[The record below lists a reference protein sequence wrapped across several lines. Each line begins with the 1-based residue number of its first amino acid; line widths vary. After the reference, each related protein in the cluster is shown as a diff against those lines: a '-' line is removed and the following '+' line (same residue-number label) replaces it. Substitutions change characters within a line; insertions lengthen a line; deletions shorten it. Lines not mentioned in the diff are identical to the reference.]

1 MFTFSKESLQMHSGA
16 AELGLGGVF
25 ADLELFGDLFVGV
38 TIDGI
43 QVENRAIP
51 FWQYFQQV

>member
-1 MFTFSKESLQMHSGA
+1 MHSGA

-38 TIDGI
+38 TVDGI